1 MPGNTAQPR
10 FRRMAILAV
19 VALLAAGG
27 CYRHSDMD
35 LQPKFWKV
43 YRPSEFFADGES
55 ARQLPLGVVPR
66 EWLRTDREFY
76 FAKDADGKLIDHFP
90 ATYPDG
96 RPFPTSGPDLV
107 SVLQRGQQRYNIY
120 CMACHGPLG
129 YGDGMVV
136 QRGFPAPP
144 SYHSD
149 KLLHHE
155 PIGHFYDVISNGYGA
170 MFSYSERVLPEDRWA
185 IVAYVKTLQLSQN
198 ATADQLQRA
207 KALAPPVDSPA
218 GAGGAQ

>member
-1 MPGNTAQPR
+1 MAVANAKPR
-10 FRRMAILAV
+10 LGRWAILAV
-19 VALLAAGG
+19 TAVICAAG
-27 CYRHSDMD
+27 CYRRSDMD

-43 YRPSEFFADGES
+43 YRPTDFFTDGQS
-55 ARQLPLGVVPR
+55 ARQLPEGVVPR

-76 FAKDADGKLIDHFP
+76 FAKDTDGKLIDHFP

-96 RPFPTSGPDLV
+96 TPFPASGPELAT
-107 SVLQRGQQRYNIY
+107 LLKRGQQRYNIY
-120 CMACHGPLG
+120 CIVCHGPLG

-155 PIGHFYDVISNGYGA
+155 PIGHYYDVISNGYGA
-170 MFSYSERVLPEDRWA
+170 MYSYSERIEPKDRWA
-185 IVAYVKTLQLSQN
+185 VVAYVKTLQLSQN
-198 ATADQLQRA
+198 GTPEQLQRA
-207 KALAPPVDSPA
+207 TSLVPPVTP
-218 GAGGAQ
+218 GTGGAP

>member
-1 MPGNTAQPR
+1 MR
-10 FRRMAILAV
+10 SRRNGAAKSPNLACAVMVILAAV
-19 VALLAAGG
+19 SLLAAGG
-27 CYRHSDMD
+27 CYRRSDMD

-43 YRPSEFFADGES
+43 YRPTDFFADGQS

-76 FAKDADGKLIDHFP
+76 FAKDTDGKLIDHFP

-96 RPFPTSGPDLV
+96 RPFPTNGPELAK
-107 SVLQRGQQRYNIY
+107 LLERGQQRYNIY
-120 CMACHGPLG
+120 CIVCHGPLG

-170 MFSYSERVLPEDRWA
+170 MFSYAERVAPEDRWA
-185 IVAYVKTLQLSQN
+185 IVAYVKALQLSQN
-198 ATADQLQRA
+198 PTAE
-207 KALAPPVDSPA
+207 
-218 GAGGAQ
+218 